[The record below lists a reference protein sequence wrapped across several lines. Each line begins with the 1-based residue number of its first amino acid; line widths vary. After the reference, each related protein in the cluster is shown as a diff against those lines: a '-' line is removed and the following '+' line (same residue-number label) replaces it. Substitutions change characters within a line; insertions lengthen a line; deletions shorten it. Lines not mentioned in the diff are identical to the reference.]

1 MKPKH
6 LARKLVAEPN
16 ARGRRKLLLANRGLL
31 DERLARELAELCFEL
46 WSSEPT
52 VARRAAQALTT
63 LSKLNSDPIV
73 DAYRYWVA
81 GIAEITRGK
90 LTAAADLLAGHSYAE
105 SFVKVAI
112 AACNDLNITSGNAV
126 LLLYDFAYE
135 GSNRKLPVGLT
146 FVGSFPYSKR

>member
-1 MKPKH
+1 MDYEHEGVVSIWIGTISTESPI
-6 LARKLVAEPN
+6 
-16 ARGRRKLLLANRGLL
+16 
-31 DERLARELAELCFEL
+31 DEFLEEQYNEDGDAACPL
-46 WSSEPT
+46 W
-52 VARRAAQALTT
+52 TT
-63 LSKLNSDPIV
+63 L
-73 DAYRYWVA
+73 
-81 GIAEITRGK
+81 GIDWFDHDFQEMHWQP
-90 LTAAADLLAGHSYAE
+90 TAATAADLLAGHSYAE